1 MHISKQKVG
10 SIESPYIRLAKN
22 QSTTK
27 HMVIEYIDTKFQRK
41 CKISLIIH
49 IIELRKC
56 REPSH
61 CLNYD
66 LSHCI
71 EKPEPYAL
79 RIEWNSL
86 DGGHMKGFQNNQV
99 SNILRGS

>member
-1 MHISKQKVG
+1 MI
-10 SIESPYIRLAKN
+10 
-22 QSTTK
+22 
-27 HMVIEYIDTKFQRK
+27 IEYIRY
-41 CKISLIIH
+41 KISNEMQEQFDNTYNRVEEVH
-49 IIELRKC
+49 

-79 RIEWNSL
+79 RIEWDSR

>member
-1 MHISKQKVG
+1 MPLSKQKVS
-10 SIESPYIRLAKN
+10 SIESPYIRLAKIKRAEEV
-22 QSTTK
+22 Q
-27 HMVIEYIDTKFQRK
+27 
-41 CKISLIIH
+41 
-49 IIELRKC
+49 

-79 RIEWNSL
+79 QNECDSR
-86 DGGHMKGFQNNQV
+86 DGGHMKGFRNNKV

>member
-1 MHISKQKVG
+1 MQEQFDNTYNRVEEVH
-10 SIESPYIRLAKN
+10 
-22 QSTTK
+22 
-27 HMVIEYIDTKFQRK
+27 
-41 CKISLIIH
+41 
-49 IIELRKC
+49 

-79 RIEWNSL
+79 RIEW
-86 DGGHMKGFQNNQV
+86 GFT
-99 SNILRGS
+99 

>member
-1 MHISKQKVG
+1 MIIKYKR
-10 SIESPYIRLAKN
+10 Y
-22 QSTTK
+22 
-27 HMVIEYIDTKFQRK
+27 
-41 CKISLIIH
+41 KISR
-49 IIELRKC
+49 EMQEQFDNTYNRAEEVQ

-79 RIEWNSL
+79 RIEWDSR
-86 DGGHMKGFQNNQV
+86 DGGHMKGFQNNQA

>member
-1 MHISKQKVG
+1 MQDQFDNTYNRAEEV
-10 SIESPYIRLAKN
+10 
-22 QSTTK
+22 Q
-27 HMVIEYIDTKFQRK
+27 
-41 CKISLIIH
+41 
-49 IIELRKC
+49 

-66 LSHCI
+66 LSHRI

-86 DGGHMKGFQNNQV
+86 DGGHMKG
-99 SNILRGS
+99 LK

>member
-1 MHISKQKVG
+1 MILEYIRYKISKEMQDQFDNTYTRAEEV
-10 SIESPYIRLAKN
+10 
-22 QSTTK
+22 Q
-27 HMVIEYIDTKFQRK
+27 
-41 CKISLIIH
+41 
-49 IIELRKC
+49 